1 VSDVKIEGQNLKWQC
16 PTENHFLNYTRLQHM
31 AVTFFYGKEVNGMA
45 LAEIKEFD
53 HKVKLEIGQRIQ
65 KERLSKD
72 MSGVDVAAYLG
83 IGKNQLSRIE
93 NGKANC
99 TVPQLFIL
107 SQLLGCSVDF
117 LLFGTP
123 SQRYSQ
129 EQVDS
134 IKSLLEAFSKNSL

>member
-1 VSDVKIEGQNLKWQC
+1 MAIIVVGR
-16 PTENHFLNYTRLQHM
+16 FLQFHNCMERIM
-31 AVTFFYGKEVNGMA
+31 ICVNIM
-45 LAEIKEFD
+45 EYDEKTQW
-53 HKVKLEIGQRIQ
+53 EIGKRIQ
-65 KERLSKD
+65 ETRIAKGFA
-72 MSGVDVAAYLG
+72 GVDVAACLG

-123 SQRYSQ
+123 CQRYSR
-129 EQVDS
+129 EQVNS
-134 IKSLLEAFSKNSL
+134 IKSLLEAFSSK

>member
-1 VSDVKIEGQNLKWQC
+1 ME
-16 PTENHFLNYTRLQHM
+16 
-31 AVTFFYGKEVNGMA
+31 
-45 LAEIKEFD
+45 EIMIGSNIVEYNEKTSW
-53 HKVKLEIGQRIQ
+53 EIGKRIQ
-65 KERLSKD
+65 EARISKGLA
-72 MSGVDVAAYLG
+72 GVDVAACLG

-93 NGKANC
+93 NGRANC